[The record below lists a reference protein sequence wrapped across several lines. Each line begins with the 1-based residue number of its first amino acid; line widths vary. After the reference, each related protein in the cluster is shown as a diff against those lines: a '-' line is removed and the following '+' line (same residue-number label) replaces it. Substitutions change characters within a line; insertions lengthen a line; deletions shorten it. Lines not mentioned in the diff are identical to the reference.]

1 MNVLPSE
8 TNCNVHNYRVVD
20 RRKAFSLIT
29 RRDHSQKFS
38 SSQISHMPQVGFE
51 LADNLPLSYFESR
64 FSVVIATTPRSHLL
78 NKVQK

>member
-1 MNVLPSE
+1 MYITIGWLIDERHLALLPDG
-8 TNCNVHNYRVVD
+8 TILR
-20 RRKAFSLIT
+20 
-29 RRDHSQKFS
+29 
-38 SSQISHMPQVGFE
+38 ISHMPQVGFE